1 MGKYIF
7 GWKAMLKNY
16 GWSSFVK
23 DSIAPLAISFILC
36 LLMYIKDADI
46 FKQLRHLVG
55 VGITIIPTIL
65 ALILTAYTII
75 LTFIIGGKFTSIKGT
90 EKGKELIEDLNS
102 SFALCLI
109 ISTISIV
116 VMVIISSIVNIEIEI
131 REPNYV
137 NYPIYFLVCYLLI
150 FSIVILFGIII
161 DIFNSGQTTLLE

>member
-23 DSIAPLAISFILC
+23 DSIVPLTISFILC

-55 VGITIIPTIL
+55 IGITIIPTIL

-75 LTFIIGGKFTSIKGT
+75 LTFIIGGKFTSIKET

-131 REPNYV
+131 REPNCV

-161 DIFNSGQTTLLE
+161 DILIVGRLLY

>member
-23 DSIAPLAISFILC
+23 DSIAPLTISFILC

-55 VGITIIPTIL
+55 VGLTIIPTIL

-75 LTFIIGGKFTSIKGT
+75 LTFIIGGKFTSIKET

-131 REPNYV
+131 KEPNCV

>member
-1 MGKYIF
+1 
-7 GWKAMLKNY
+7 MLKNY

-23 DSIAPLAISFILC
+23 DSIAPLTISFILC

-75 LTFIIGGKFTSIKGT
+75 LTFIIGGKFTSIKET
-90 EKGKELIEDLNS
+90 EKGKELIKDLNS

-131 REPNYV
+131 REPNCV

>member
-16 GWSSFVK
+16 GWSSFLK
-23 DSIAPLAISFILC
+23 DSIAPLTISFILC

-46 FKQLRHLVG
+46 FKQLRHLIG

-65 ALILTAYTII
+65 ALIVTAYTII
-75 LTFIIGGKFTSIKGT
+75 LTFIIGGKFTSIKET

-131 REPNYV
+131 GEPNCV